1 MIKTKKLEGKVD
13 ILDIHIE
20 DTLTT
25 LIHDAKKEVQRRH
38 QKTER
43 QERKESNAIEKKL
56 SDLQENTKKVG
67 ELTNNI
73 NSMERDS
80 KDISCLLTFLL
91 NTIQFLTSER
101 DFNSFI
107 QLF

>member
-56 SDLQENTKKVG
+56 SDLKEITTKVG
-67 ELTNNI
+67 KLTG
-73 NSMERDS
+73 
-80 KDISCLLTFLL
+80 KDISCILSFLL
-91 NTIQFLTSER
+91 RAKGYSKKKTVYLKTLSK
-101 DFNSFI
+101 
-107 QLF
+107 